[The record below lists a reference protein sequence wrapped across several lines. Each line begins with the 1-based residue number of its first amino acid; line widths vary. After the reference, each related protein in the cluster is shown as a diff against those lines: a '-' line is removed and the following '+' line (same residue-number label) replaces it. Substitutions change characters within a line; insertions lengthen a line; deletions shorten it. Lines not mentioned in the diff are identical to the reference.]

1 MSTKGQKAKTHY
13 TTVEMAHC
21 RVCGRKS
28 SGYHFGVVSCEA
40 CKAFYRRAISQNS
53 RISTVC
59 RKGNNRCYG
68 DVRSISDCSACRLN
82 KCKDLGMSKRNVR
95 KGRFSHALRTQS
107 ILAAQMEHDKDTENA
122 EHGVEHQQYEPENN
136 QTLELDCEDNRSN
149 NITYQRET
157 DSSSFHRHSNAIQS
171 QPKDDIEEHKDM
183 TTPTVKNVN
192 HEDVTAAS
200 LYETTD
206 SSDTSNRNKTSHDM
220 IKMPQQSFSA
230 DDMCTDVPID
240 LSVRSPHVDVE
251 DLEVC
256 ETIQRLVNLQD
267 SLYPHAANDPSVLL
281 ELAIIE
287 EEHRQREEVFKM
299 MFGDTSEHSVSA
311 KDFNIVYTE
320 TNMELDDRLK
330 ALRKKGIENEKNI
343 VKYIQHSKHIP
354 GFDTLELDDIL
365 NLLKDS
371 YFEFWLFSNHAYFND
386 QVSGGSDAVVQAHK
400 KVIMSL
406 FPKDYVESVF
416 KFAESLRSLELT
428 LEEVAIIRGII
439 LTFTDRQKL
448 NHSHAVEKLQE
459 KYVEC
464 LIHHL
469 STTRDQYLSRFCR
482 IIDRLTEVR
491 SLTYRNS
498 FVNSQV
504 LSDWP
509 FIAKEFPLWKEIMS
523 THKD

>member
-40 CKAFYRRAISQNS
+40 CKNS

-82 KCKDLGMSKRNVR
+82 KCKDLGMSKR
-95 KGRFSHALRTQS
+95 
-107 ILAAQMEHDKDTENA
+107 M
-122 EHGVEHQQYEPENN
+122 
-136 QTLELDCEDNRSN
+136 
-149 NITYQRET
+149 
-157 DSSSFHRHSNAIQS
+157 
-171 QPKDDIEEHKDM
+171 
-183 TTPTVKNVN
+183 
-192 HEDVTAAS
+192 
-200 LYETTD
+200 
-206 SSDTSNRNKTSHDM
+206 
-220 IKMPQQSFSA
+220 
-230 DDMCTDVPID
+230 PID

-299 MFGDTSEHSVSA
+299 MF
-311 KDFNIVYTE
+311 
-320 TNMELDDRLK
+320 